1 MNGILPDYV
10 ETCPLHQMAG
20 PSSVGFIESE
30 RFLSQLEVSKGGF
43 IFTTRELY
51 DLIPDKGEV
60 VFILVQNPRHE
71 WATIHNRIWADYKTF
86 IPREH
91 ISDAHSPI
99 DGVHVS
105 METRVSQNATI
116 YPNVVIY
123 RRTTIRD
130 NTQIHSGT
138 IIGADGFSSF
148 MNRFDHAAMIKNTGG
163 VYIDED
169 VVIGANCTID
179 RATFGHT
186 TIGRRVKMDD
196 QVHVGHNVEIGE
208 DTRIAAGV
216 IISGSVKIGKRVWIG
231 VNACIRDHVTIGDD
245 AFICM
250 GAIVH
255 EDIPAGT
262 KVYPGWP
269 GYPQREPERR

>member
-1 MNGILPDYV
+1 MNGIFSDKAY
-10 ETCPLHQMAG
+10 TSPLHMRDG
-20 PSSVGFIESE
+20 EDSISFLESK
-30 RFLSQLEVSKGGF
+30 RFLEQLNINVPGLLF
-43 IFTTRELY
+43 ITPELY
-51 DLIPDKGEV
+51 DLIPDKGKV
-60 VFILVQNPRHE
+60 TYVIVDNPREE
-71 WATIHNRIWADYKTF
+71 WANAHNLLYEDYETF
-86 IPREH
+86 VPRYH

-99 DGVHVS
+99 DGVYVS
-105 METRVSQNATI
+105 MESNVSPKAKI

-130 NTQIHSGT
+130 YTEIHSGT
-138 IIGADGFSSF
+138 VIGADGFSSY
-148 MNRFDHAAMIKNTGG
+148 MDGYNRAAMIKNIGG
-163 VYIDED
+163 VYIGNN
-169 VVIGANCTID
+169 VVVGANCTID

-186 TIGRRVKMDD
+186 TLYDRVKLDD
-196 QVHVGHNVEIGE
+196 QVHVGHNAEIGE

-216 IISGSVKIGKRVWIG
+216 IISGSVKIGQRVWIG

-250 GAIVH
+250 GAVVH